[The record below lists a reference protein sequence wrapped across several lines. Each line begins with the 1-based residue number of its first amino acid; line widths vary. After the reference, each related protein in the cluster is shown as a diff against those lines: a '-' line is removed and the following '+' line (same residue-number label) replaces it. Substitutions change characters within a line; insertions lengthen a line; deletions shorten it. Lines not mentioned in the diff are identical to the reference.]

1 VPGLIKRL
9 REDEED
15 DDDDSIFLER
25 EKITTIFA

>member
-15 DDDDSIFLER
+15 DDDDSIFSER